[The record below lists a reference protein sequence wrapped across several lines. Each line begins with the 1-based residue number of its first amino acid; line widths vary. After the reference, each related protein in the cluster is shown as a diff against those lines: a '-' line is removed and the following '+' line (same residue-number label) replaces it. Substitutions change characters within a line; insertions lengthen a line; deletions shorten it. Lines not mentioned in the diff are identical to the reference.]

1 MGEKQTQREEEEE
14 EEEALATS
22 RAFWLLSL
30 VVVLMSFS
38 VLWFRSLR
46 DLEPCAVMAHDTE
59 EMMEMAEIRFPDGNS
74 ASSASCYDA
83 VVVQGEQEEMAVA
96 AAAAAAA
103 SEGQAGPVASAW
115 RRFLVEVLPAIMR
128 RLYLLSQCQQYVVA
142 TCALEARSSSSSGC
156 GSSPSSRKDD
166 DAYHESEILRI
177 EFQTASMMRTSSFQR
192 DEKLAQFMDDGSL
205 IQLAVDMLLRG
216 QRLAPFPACGVDAD
230 YREKWQEHAAS
241 KRGRQD
247 HEAGIREPSLPKDPD
262 VLFTAIWL
270 VLMLALVRV
279 RYKMY

>member
-1 MGEKQTQREEEEE
+1 
-14 EEEALATS
+14 
-22 RAFWLLSL
+22 
-30 VVVLMSFS
+30 
-38 VLWFRSLR
+38 
-46 DLEPCAVMAHDTE
+46 MAHDNE
-59 EMMEMAEIRFPDGNS
+59 EMMEMAEIRFRGGNS
-74 ASSASCYDA
+74 ASSSSSSSCYDA
-83 VVVQGEQEEMAVA
+83 AVVQGEQEEMAVA
-96 AAAAAAA
+96 VAAEAAAA

-156 GSSPSSRKDD
+156 GSSSSSREDD

-216 QRLAPFPACGVDAD
+216 QRLAPFPACSVDAD
-230 YREKWQEHAAS
+230 YREQWQEHAAS

-247 HEAGIREPSLPKDPD
+247 HEAGVREQPSLPNDPD

>member
-1 MGEKQTQREEEEE
+1 
-14 EEEALATS
+14 
-22 RAFWLLSL
+22 
-30 VVVLMSFS
+30 
-38 VLWFRSLR
+38 
-46 DLEPCAVMAHDTE
+46 MAHDTE
-59 EMMEMAEIRFPDGNS
+59 EMMEMAEIRFRDGNS
-74 ASSASCYDA
+74 ASSSSSSSCYDA
-83 VVVQGEQEEMAVA
+83 AVVQGEQEEMAVAVA

-142 TCALEARSSSSSGC
+142 TCALEARSSSSSSGC
-156 GSSPSSRKDD
+156 GSSSSSRKDD

-216 QRLAPFPACGVDAD
+216 QRLAPFPACSVDAD
-230 YREKWQEHAAS
+230 YREQWQEHAAS

-247 HEAGIREPSLPKDPD
+247 HEAGVREQPSLPKDPD

>member
-1 MGEKQTQREEEEE
+1 
-14 EEEALATS
+14 
-22 RAFWLLSL
+22 
-30 VVVLMSFS
+30 
-38 VLWFRSLR
+38 
-46 DLEPCAVMAHDTE
+46 MAHDTE
-59 EMMEMAEIRFPDGNS
+59 EMMEMAEIRFRDGNS
-74 ASSASCYDA
+74 AFSSSCCDA
-83 VVVQGEQEEMAVA
+83 AVVQGEQEEMAVA
-96 AAAAAAA
+96 AAAAA
-103 SEGQAGPVASAW
+103 SEDRAGAVASAW

-142 TCALEARSSSSSGC
+142 TCALEARSSSSSSSGC
-156 GSSPSSRKDD
+156 GLSSSSRKDD

-216 QRLAPFPACGVDAD
+216 RRLAPFPACSVDAD
-230 YREKWQEHAAS
+230 YREQWQEHAAF

-247 HEAGIREPSLPKDPD
+247 REAGVREQPSLPRDPD

>member
-1 MGEKQTQREEEEE
+1 VR
-14 EEEALATS
+14 
-22 RAFWLLSL
+22 
-30 VVVLMSFS
+30 
-38 VLWFRSLR
+38 
-46 DLEPCAVMAHDTE
+46 VMAHDTE
-59 EMMEMAEIRFPDGNS
+59 EMMEMAEIRFRDGNS
-74 ASSASCYDA
+74 ASSSSSSSCYDSA
-83 VVVQGEQEEMAVA
+83 VVQGEQEEMAA

-103 SEGQAGPVASAW
+103 SEDQAGPVASSW

-142 TCALEARSSSSSGC
+142 TCALEARSSSSGC
-156 GSSPSSRKDD
+156 GSSSSSRKDD

-216 QRLAPFPACGVDAD
+216 QRLAPFPACAVDAD
-230 YREKWQEHAAS
+230 YREQWQEHAAS

-247 HEAGIREPSLPKDPD
+247 HEAGVQEQPSLPKDPD

>member
-1 MGEKQTQREEEEE
+1 
-14 EEEALATS
+14 
-22 RAFWLLSL
+22 
-30 VVVLMSFS
+30 
-38 VLWFRSLR
+38 
-46 DLEPCAVMAHDTE
+46 MAHDTE
-59 EMMEMAEIRFPDGNS
+59 EMMEMAEIRFRDGNS
-74 ASSASCYDA
+74 ASSSSSSSCYDSA
-83 VVVQGEQEEMAVA
+83 VVQGEQEEMAA

-103 SEGQAGPVASAW
+103 SEDQAGPVASSW

-142 TCALEARSSSSSGC
+142 TCALEARSSSSSSGC
-156 GSSPSSRKDD
+156 GSSSSSRKDD

-216 QRLAPFPACGVDAD
+216 QRLAPFPACSVDAD
-230 YREKWQEHAAS
+230 YREQWQEHAAS

-247 HEAGIREPSLPKDPD
+247 REAGVREQPSLPKDPD

-279 RYKMY
+279 KYKMY

>member
-1 MGEKQTQREEEEE
+1 MR
-14 EEEALATS
+14 
-22 RAFWLLSL
+22 
-30 VVVLMSFS
+30 
-38 VLWFRSLR
+38 
-46 DLEPCAVMAHDTE
+46 VMAHDTE
-59 EMMEMAEIRFPDGNS
+59 EMMEMAEFRFRDGNS

-83 VVVQGEQEEMAVA
+83 VVVQGEQEEIAVTA
-96 AAAAAAA
+96 GAAAAAA

-156 GSSPSSRKDD
+156 GSSSSSRKED

-216 QRLAPFPACGVDAD
+216 HRLAPFPACSVDAD
-230 YREKWQEHAAS
+230 YREQWQEHAAS

-247 HEAGIREPSLPKDPD
+247 HETGVREQPSLSKDSD

>member
-1 MGEKQTQREEEEE
+1 
-14 EEEALATS
+14 
-22 RAFWLLSL
+22 
-30 VVVLMSFS
+30 
-38 VLWFRSLR
+38 
-46 DLEPCAVMAHDTE
+46 MAHDTE
-59 EMMEMAEIRFPDGNS
+59 VMMEMAEIRSRDGNS
-74 ASSASCYDA
+74 ASSSSSCYDA
-83 VVVQGEQEEMAVA
+83 AVVQEEQEETAVA
-96 AAAAAAA
+96 AAAAA
-103 SEGQAGPVASAW
+103 SEDQAGPVALAW

-142 TCALEARSSSSSGC
+142 TCALEARSSSGC
-156 GSSPSSRKDD
+156 GSSSSSRKDD

-247 HEAGIREPSLPKDPD
+247 HEAGVREQPSLPKDPD

>member
-1 MGEKQTQREEEEE
+1 
-14 EEEALATS
+14 
-22 RAFWLLSL
+22 
-30 VVVLMSFS
+30 
-38 VLWFRSLR
+38 
-46 DLEPCAVMAHDTE
+46 MAHDTE
-59 EMMEMAEIRFPDGNS
+59 EMMEMAEIRFRDGNCAS
-74 ASSASCYDA
+74 CASSYEAA
-83 VVVQGEQEEMAVA
+83 VVQGEQEEMAVA
-96 AAAAAAA
+96 AAAAAA
-103 SEGQAGPVASAW
+103 SEDQAGAVASAW

-142 TCALEARSSSSSGC
+142 TCALEARSSSSSSSGC
-156 GSSPSSRKDD
+156 GLSSSSRKDD

-205 IQLAVDMLLRG
+205 IRLAVDMLLRG

-230 YREKWQEHAAS
+230 YREQWQEHAAS

-247 HEAGIREPSLPKDPD
+247 HEAGVREQPSLPKDPD